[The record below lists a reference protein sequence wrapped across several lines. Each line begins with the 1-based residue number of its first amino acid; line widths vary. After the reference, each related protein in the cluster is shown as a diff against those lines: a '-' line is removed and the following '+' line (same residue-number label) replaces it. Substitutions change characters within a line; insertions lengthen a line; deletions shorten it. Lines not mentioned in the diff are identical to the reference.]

1 MTFVHTSP
9 SEGLIEGDGSFIV
22 PKNQRNAKGVLAIP
36 AVEITFFSKDK
47 ELSLRLKKEL
57 GFGQIYKKKGENC
70 LALMVRNTEGLL
82 VLVQMLNGQLRGP
95 KIVKL
100 HKLID
105 FLNIRYSQLNL
116 VKLGLSESK
125 IDSNS
130 WLSILR

>member
-1 MTFVHTSP
+1 MFIPLHP
-9 SEGLIEGDGSFIV
+9 SEARKEGLIEGDGSFIV

-82 VLVQMLNGQLRGP
+82 VLVQMLNGQLP
-95 KIVKL
+95 
-100 HKLID
+100 
-105 FLNIRYSQLNL
+105 
-116 VKLGLSESK
+116 SEGSK
-125 IDSNS
+125 N
-130 WLSILR
+130 RKAA